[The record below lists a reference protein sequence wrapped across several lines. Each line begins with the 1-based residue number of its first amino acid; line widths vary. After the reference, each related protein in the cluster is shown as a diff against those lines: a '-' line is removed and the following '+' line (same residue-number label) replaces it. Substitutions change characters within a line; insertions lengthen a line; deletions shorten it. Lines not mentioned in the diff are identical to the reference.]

1 MKHKYVLITLFF
13 MLVTSGTL
21 FAHNDPAD
29 VPPLAIL
36 KNVLNLSEEQV
47 GEIRGLVEARAEAVR
62 PLAEQIKIFEE
73 ALKELLNG
81 DLPDPTAVGDL
92 VLDIQMLR
100 QEIEGHQQSFREGFH
115 MLLLAEQ
122 SERIGHIHKVAL
134 AARAAQA
141 LGKLGLY

>member
-1 MKHKYVLITLFF
+1 MKHKYVLITLFI
-13 MLVTSGTL
+13 MLVTSGAL

-47 GEIRGLVEARAEAVR
+47 GEIRGLVEARAESVR
-62 PLAEQIKIFEE
+62 PLAEQIKNSEE
-73 ALKELLNG
+73 ELKEVLNS
-81 DLPDPTAVGDL
+81 DFPDPTAVGDL

-100 QEIEGHQQSFREGFH
+100 QEIEGHQQSFREAFH
-115 MLLLAEQ
+115 MLLTAEQ
-122 SERIGHIHKVAL
+122 IERIGHIHKVAL
-134 AARAAQA
+134 ATRAAQA